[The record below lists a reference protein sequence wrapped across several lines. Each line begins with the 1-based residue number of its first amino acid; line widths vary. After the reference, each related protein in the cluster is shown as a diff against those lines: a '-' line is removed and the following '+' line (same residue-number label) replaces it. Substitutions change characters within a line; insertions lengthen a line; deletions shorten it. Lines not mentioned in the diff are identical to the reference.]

1 MSRVL
6 TPQLLRRIVLEEKAK
21 IEKERATVKVGK
33 FGKMK
38 PADEGEKP
46 VELKGAEGYA
56 GTVKH
61 AKKHLEE
68 MAALTEVEA
77 DLRDKLRKVNE
88 QKTLVKRRI
97 INSL

>member
-1 MSRVL
+1 MAKVL
-6 TPQLLRRIVLEEKAK
+6 TPQLLRKIVLEEKAK
-21 IEKERATVKVGK
+21 IEKENASVKVGK
-33 FGKMK
+33 LGKMK
-38 PADEGEKP
+38 AADEGEKP
-46 VELKGAEGYA
+46 KQLNGPEDYA
-56 GTVKH
+56 GTVTH

-77 DLRDKLRKVNE
+77 DLRDKLRKDNE

>member
-1 MSRVL
+1 
-6 TPQLLRRIVLEEKAK
+6 
-21 IEKERATVKVGK
+21 
-33 FGKMK
+33 
-38 PADEGEKP
+38 
-46 VELKGAEGYA
+46 
-56 GTVKH
+56 
-61 AKKHLEE
+61 